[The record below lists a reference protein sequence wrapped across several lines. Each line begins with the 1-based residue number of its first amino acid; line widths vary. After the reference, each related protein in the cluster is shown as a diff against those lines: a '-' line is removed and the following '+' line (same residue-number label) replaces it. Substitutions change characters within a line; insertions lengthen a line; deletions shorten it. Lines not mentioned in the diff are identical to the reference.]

1 MSGNDCL
8 HLTVLGSG
16 TCELRAGRGSA
27 AHLVSAGG
35 ANILLDAGR
44 GALAAMLAAGVEAAE
59 LNAVMLTHHHPDHMA
74 DLVPLLFAL
83 NYDPALQGGARVS
96 IMGHP
101 GIAPVVDGLDSAL
114 GRWLKPKHNNA
125 DFKWL
130 RAGDALEVGEVKITV
145 AEARHIA
152 TSLAYRLERS
162 GASLVYLGDSEYS
175 EELAEFS
182 QGADL
187 LLANC
192 AATDQRP
199 KKGHMGPAQC
209 GRLAAEAKAG
219 ALLLSHMYCGV
230 DPAEALAAAGKVFGG
245 PVLAA
250 FDRQSL
256 SIAPGIVTAR

>member
-1 MSGNDCL
+1 M
-8 HLTVLGSG
+8 
-16 TCELRAGRGSA
+16 
-27 AHLVSAGG
+27 
-35 ANILLDAGR
+35 LDAGR
-44 GALAAMLAAGVEAAE
+44 GALTAMLAAGLKAAE
-59 LNAVMLTHHHPDHMA
+59 LNAVLLTHHHPDHLA

-83 NYDPALQGGARVS
+83 NYDPAMIEGARVS

-101 GIAPVVDGLDSAL
+101 GIEPVVDGLDSAL
-114 GRWLKPKHNNA
+114 GRWLNPKHNNA

-130 RAGDALEVGEVKITV
+130 EPGDALEVGEVKITV

-175 EELAEFS
+175 EALAEFS

-199 KKGHMGPAQC
+199 KKGHMGPSDC
-209 GRLAAEAKAG
+209 GRLAASAGVG
-219 ALLLSHMYCGV
+219 ALLLSHMYREV
-230 DPAEALAAAGKVFGG
+230 DQAEALAAAGKVFSG

-250 FDRQSL
+250 YDLQSL
-256 SIAPGIVTAR
+256 SITPRYSHSALTLSCARFRKKACYLTG